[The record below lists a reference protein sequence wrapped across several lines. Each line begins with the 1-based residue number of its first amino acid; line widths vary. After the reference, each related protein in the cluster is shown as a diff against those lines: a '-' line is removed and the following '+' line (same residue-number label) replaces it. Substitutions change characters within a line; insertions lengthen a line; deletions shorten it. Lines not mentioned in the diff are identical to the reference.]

1 MKNQL
6 IGLFEKA
13 ATTYIEA
20 LIAVVAAS
28 STLGVSVLQSA
39 AIAAIPAALTVI
51 ANGIPQPP
59 VNLPFYTDMAFRTI
73 RTYVVS
79 FVGIL
84 VAMPMFDFS
93 ISILQT
99 AALGALPAAFAV
111 IKGIV
116 AGRMGNKETSALLPL
131 RYDQQMPAL
140 QVGAIVPWPDA
151 TDATEPTD
159 QPEA

>member
-1 MKNQL
+1 VKNQL

-13 ATTYIEA
+13 ATTYVEA
-20 LIAVVAAS
+20 FLAVLAAS

-39 AIAAIPAALTVI
+39 AIASIPAALTVI

-59 VNLPFYTDMAFRTI
+59 AHLPFYTDMAFRTV

-93 ISILQT
+93 MSVLQT

-111 IKGIV
+111 VKGV
-116 AGRMGNKETSALLPL
+116 LAGRVGNRDTSALLPL
-131 RYDQQMPAL
+131 RYDTQVLAL
-140 QVGAIVPWPDA
+140 KSEVASVDTGDVAGDVADA
-151 TDATEPTD
+151 D
-159 QPEA
+159 QAD

>member
-13 ATTYIEA
+13 ATTYVEA
-20 LIAVVAAS
+20 FLAVLAAS

-59 VNLPFYTDMAFRTI
+59 ADLPFYTDMAFRTI

-93 ISILQT
+93 MSILQT

-111 IKGIV
+111 IKGV
-116 AGRMGNKETSALLPL
+116 LAGQMGNRDTSALLPL
-131 RYDQQMPAL
+131 RYDQQSPSL
-140 QVGAIVPWPDA
+140 EVGAIVPWPDPSGA
-151 TDATEPTD
+151 GPVDDNNNP
-159 QPEA
+159 

>member
-1 MKNQL
+1 VKNQL

-13 ATTYIEA
+13 ATTYVEA
-20 LIAVVAAS
+20 LIAVIAAS
-28 STLGVSVLQSA
+28 SALGVSVLQSA

-59 VNLPFYTDMAFRTI
+59 AHLPFYTDMAFRAI

-93 ISILQT
+93 MSVLQT

-111 IKGIV
+111 IKGV
-116 AGRMGNKETSALLPL
+116 LAGRIGNKETSALLPL
-131 RYDQQMPAL
+131 RYDQQMPSL

-151 TDATEPTD
+151 NDVADPSD